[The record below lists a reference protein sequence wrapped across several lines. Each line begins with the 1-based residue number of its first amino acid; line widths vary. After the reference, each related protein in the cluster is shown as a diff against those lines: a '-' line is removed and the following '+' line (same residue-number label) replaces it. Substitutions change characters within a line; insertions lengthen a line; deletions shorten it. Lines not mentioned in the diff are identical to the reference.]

1 MKKKLIQSLRAIL
14 LFIFMII
21 SLFTVNIY
29 ANDKLE
35 LPTDKNGN
43 YLIQSEKD
51 FNTFVNYVNSNE
63 KFENKKVILCSDLDI
78 TATTC

>member
-78 TATTC
+78 TATT